1 MVTDHTPKG
10 PYAPAQNVLAV
21 IRRMRERGLPEKVD
35 GTALAAIGIPEGN
48 QPRTL
53 AALKF
58 LQLVNEETE
67 LRTAAFNDLGQ
78 ATTDEYPGALAAVL
92 REAYAAVFE
101 IVDPTKD
108 DEGRIDDAFR
118 RYEPA
123 AQRGRMVTL
132 FLALCAEAGLS
143 APKAET
149 PPRRSE
155 SKSRGASQRSRSQR
169 QPQTQHPPSDGA
181 ADLRAV
187 HAVVDQLPSERWWT
201 SARRDRWIRMLEGV
215 VDYVVDLRDEPPPC
229 DRPLDVDEEGDR

>member
-1 MVTDHTPKG
+1 MVTDHKPKG

-21 IRRMRERGLPEKVD
+21 IRRMRERGLPEQVD
-35 GTALAAIGIPEGN
+35 GTALAVIGIPAGN

-58 LQLVNEETE
+58 LQLVNEETG
-67 LRTAAFNDLGQ
+67 LRTPAFDHLGQ
-78 ATTDEYPGALAAVL
+78 ASTDEYPGALAAVL
-92 REAYAAVFE
+92 RKAYAAVFE
-101 IVDPTKD
+101 VVDPAKD

-132 FLALCAEAGLS
+132 FLALCSEAGLRV
-143 APKAET
+143 PQAET

-155 SKSRGASQRSRSQR
+155 AKSRRPSQRRRSQR
-169 QPQTQHPPSDGA
+169 QPQAQDPLSDGA

-215 VDYVVDLRDEPPPC
+215 VDYVVDLREGPPPGDAPLEVEEED
-229 DRPLDVDEEGDR
+229 DR